1 MTLEEIVNNL
11 KSAGQDYGQLF
22 NNNPRMDSFASVLQQ
37 GLGQLIPSNADFK
50 SPEAM
55 RDWGTAAALNAPMG
69 LTFTG
74 PKSMGW
80 NHDSAN
86 TATKLLDNGADP
98 AQVWKDHLI
107 GRMPDKSLFSE
118 IDDSGFRLS
127 NEGDYSNAIN
137 RQKSLILDNANQ
149 AKDLRLFKNTPQAQ
163 QDLFPKEL
171 NKALNSK
178 IKNLSE
184 DKKILSNE
192 IIGNYNLQWGR
203 NGLLGSRAKYAYQH
217 NDLIKKYPDVA
228 NDVVVRLERPSG
240 DGTLGSLDGNSLNIY
255 QGKEPN
261 KTANSTGLHEF
272 QHAIQDYEGWA
283 QGGNPEQMRE
293 EALAMLRRDVASGE
307 IGSTEQAMDMLP
319 MAQHNAYRRLTGEA
333 QARATQDRMNMN
345 MQQRRDTYPLAGD
358 KLSDIPL
365 DQLINRYG
373 DNGPSMSMSI
383 KNPNLN
389 AGLLNKHLSGQKLTP
404 EEMALYEKNGSAME
418 TPQLQRYNLGNANA
432 QGGSPESRSKYLY
445 DSLHGGREF
454 KKYDGTTGSAINGF
468 DLSKG
473 GMGSG
478 NRDGKLGVFS
488 TNDPFVAS
496 EFAERRNNP
505 FVMPLKIRMD
515 NPWKPDNYQEISG
528 LIDNHTQFKDSYKFP
543 DGSNIR
549 MVDDVINPEAARKEL
564 TDKGFDSVYLKNT
577 TMDSIDKKP
586 INQYVSLD
594 PKNIR
599 SRFAAFD
606 PLRKNSSSLLASGL
620 LGSLLL
626 KQMNQESSQQ

>member
-11 KSAGQDYGQLF
+11 KSEDYGQLF
-22 NNNPRMDSFASVLQQ
+22 NNNPRMDNFASVLQQ

-55 RDWGTAAALNAPMG
+55 RDWGTAAALNAPLG
-69 LTFTG
+69 LG
-74 PKSMGW
+74 
-80 NHDSAN
+80 
-86 TATKLLDNGADP
+86 
-98 AQVWKDHLI
+98 
-107 GRMPDKSLFSE
+107 
-118 IDDSGFRLS
+118 
-127 NEGDYSNAIN
+127 
-137 RQKSLILDNANQ
+137 
-149 AKDLRLFKNTPQAQ
+149 
-163 QDLFPKEL
+163 
-171 NKALNSK
+171 
-178 IKNLSE
+178 
-184 DKKILSNE
+184 
-192 IIGNYNLQWGR
+192 
-203 NGLLGSRAKYAYQH
+203 
-217 NDLIKKYPDVA
+217 
-228 NDVVVRLERPSG
+228 
-240 DGTLGSLDGNSLNIY
+240 
-255 QGKEPN
+255 
-261 KTANSTGLHEF
+261 
-272 QHAIQDYEGWA
+272 
-283 QGGNPEQMRE
+283 
-293 EALAMLRRDVASGE
+293 
-307 IGSTEQAMDMLP
+307 
-319 MAQHNAYRRLTGEA
+319 
-333 QARATQDRMNMN
+333 
-345 MQQRRDTYPLAGD
+345 
-358 KLSDIPL
+358 
-365 DQLINRYG
+365 
-373 DNGPSMSMSI
+373 I